1 MMCEG
6 TAMGERSVY
15 DVDAPRL
22 VRALGR
28 RATEVNL
35 NLVWDYPVFWS
46 RYKVLRDLIQNFYD
60 AVEPAEWHRRF
71 RVHVEGD
78 ALHLRADATGVSY
91 EWLLHI
97 GASTKR
103 DRHPGLWRR
112 ADSPWPRRP
121 ASRAPHL
128 SGMYRARQ
136 HIFTTSSRSNP
147 AWLQ

>member
-1 MMCEG
+1 MVES
-6 TAMGERSVY
+6 SVC
-15 DVDAPRL
+15 DGDAPRL

-46 RYKVLRDLIQNFYD
+46 KYKVLRDLIQNFYD
-60 AVEPAEWHRRF
+60 AVGPAEWHRRF

-78 ALHLRADATGVSY
+78 ALHLRADATGFSY

-103 DRHPGLWRR
+103 EQPGEF
-112 ADSPWPRRP
+112 AGHFGEGFN
-121 ASRAPHL
+121 A
-128 SGMYRARQ
+128 
-136 HIFTTSSRSNP
+136 
-147 AWLQ
+147 LQGA